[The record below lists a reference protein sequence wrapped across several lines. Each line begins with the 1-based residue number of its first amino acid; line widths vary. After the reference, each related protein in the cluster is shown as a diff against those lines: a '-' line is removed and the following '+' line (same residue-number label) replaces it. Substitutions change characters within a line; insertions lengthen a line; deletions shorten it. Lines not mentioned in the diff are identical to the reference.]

1 MVGSYQAP
9 CECMNL
15 LLLPQTSRTSLED
28 FVRTS
33 EVHLEEY
40 MGKTGSGEFERLD
53 AVGTGDPPRHG
64 RDTAS
69 KAVRCAGSGDS
80 WERLGQVHTRGS
92 GDTRGTSNRLEECS
106 AL

>member
-1 MVGSYQAP
+1 M
-9 CECMNL
+9 
-15 LLLPQTSRTSLED
+15 
-28 FVRTS
+28 RTS

-40 MGKTGSGEFERLD
+40 MGKTGSGELEGRLD

-69 KAVRCAGSGDS
+69 KAACCAGSGDS

-92 GDTRGTSNRLEECS
+92 GDTCGTSNRLEECS